1 LESAAHHDWE
11 ASKAQGQITP
21 KDLGLIPDIEIDE
34 NSEGYQIFQSQQTC
48 VGCHGGDLTGVGTN
62 PMLLGNE
69 LTADEVLEII
79 KNGRGAMPGGQFS
92 GTDEEAQILAEFIA
106 SLKEE

>member
-1 LESAAHHDWE
+1 
-11 ASKAQGQITP
+11 
-21 KDLGLIPDIEIDE
+21 
-34 NSEGYQIFQSQQTC
+34 
-48 VGCHGGDLTGVGTN
+48 LTGVGTN